1 MWLGVMRV
9 LHAAFMAHYEPG
21 VLQQMQWEDAA
32 ARKLGL
38 KWHAR
43 LYVPGAAGYPDS
55 EAVVPAATLQAG
67 EANGSI
73 GRLKAWMH
81 LRKSFYAW
89 LSCQVQSYDLIL
101 LRHSIADPFRERF
114 FKSVSVPVLSVHHTL
129 EEPELQGRTS
139 LAGKVKLR
147 AERFFGRRSL
157 EAVDGLVAVTHEIER
172 YELSRI
178 KGAPPTFVY
187 PNGIFFGDGDAVLPD
202 LREEVINLVFV
213 ASHFVPWHGL
223 DLLLGDLRRCDRPFR
238 LHLVGRVSPDDE
250 RVAAADPRIVLHGL
264 LRGEEIKTLTARCD
278 LGLASF
284 ALHRK
289 NMHEACTLK
298 VREYLSCG
306 VPVYS
311 GHEDVFP
318 QGFRFYRRG
327 EPLLDDILR
336 YADECRSV
344 SRGEVAREAQPFISK
359 ESLLGKLHGELVE
372 AFEDFGGLSYYRR

>member
-1 MWLGVMRV
+1 MRV
-9 LHAAFMAHYEPG
+9 LHAALMAQYEPG
-21 VLQQMQWEDAA
+21 VIQQMEWEDAA

-38 KWHAR
+38 RWDAR
-43 LYVPGAAGYPDS
+43 LFVPRSAGYPS
-55 EAVVPAATLQAG
+55 SRVVVVGESQAG
-67 EANGSI
+67 GQADGFF
-73 GRLKAWMH
+73 GRVRGWVH

-89 LSCQVQSYDLIL
+89 LASQAASYDLIL
-101 LRHSIADPFRERF
+101 LRHSISDPFRARF
-114 FKSVSVPVLSVHHTL
+114 VRSVGLPVLSVHHTL
-129 EEPELQGRTS
+129 EEPELQGRGS
-139 LAGKVKLR
+139 LAAKVKLR
-147 AERFFGRRSL
+147 AERLFGRASL

-178 KGAPPTFVY
+178 RESPPTFVY
-187 PNGIFFGDGDAVLPD
+187 PNGIFFDGDDSVLAD
-202 LREEVINLVFV
+202 RREGATNLIFV

-223 DLLLGDLRRCDRPFR
+223 DLLLADLRRSDRAFH

-250 RVAAADPRIVLHGL
+250 KVALADSRVVLHGL
-264 LRGEEIKTLTARCD
+264 LGRDEIKGLTARCD

-318 QGFRFYRRG
+318 QGFMFYRRG
-327 EPLLDDILR
+327 KPLLDDILR

-344 SRGEVAREAQPFISK
+344 SRSEVAREAQAFISK
-359 ESLLGKLHGELVE
+359 ESLLGKFHEELVE
-372 AFEDFGGLSYYRR
+372 VFEDFGGLSYYRR

>member
-1 MWLGVMRV
+1 MRI

-38 KWHAR
+38 QWDAR
-43 LYVPGAAGYPDS
+43 LYVPASADYPDS
-55 EAVVPAATLQAG
+55 TAVVVGDSPDAARG
-67 EANGSI
+67 NGVV
-73 GRLKAWMH
+73 GRLKDWVQ
-81 LRKSFYAW
+81 LRKSFYGW
-89 LSCQVQSYDLIL
+89 LSSQTERYDLIL
-101 LRHSIADPFRERF
+101 LRHSIADPFRARF
-114 FKSVSVPVLSVHHTL
+114 IKSVDLPVLSVHHTL
-129 EEPELQGRTS
+129 EEPELQGRKS
-139 LAGKVKLR
+139 LAGKAKLR
-147 AERFFGRRSL
+147 GERLFGRRSL
-157 EAVDGLVAVTHEIER
+157 EAVDGLVAVTREIER

-223 DLLLGDLRRCDRPFR
+223 DLLLADLHKCDRPFR

-250 RVAAADPRIVLHGL
+250 KVAAADPRIVLHGL
-264 LRGEEIKTLTARCD
+264 LKGDEIKALTARCD

-289 NMHEACTLK
+289 NMYEACTLK

-327 EPLLDDILR
+327 KPLLNDILR